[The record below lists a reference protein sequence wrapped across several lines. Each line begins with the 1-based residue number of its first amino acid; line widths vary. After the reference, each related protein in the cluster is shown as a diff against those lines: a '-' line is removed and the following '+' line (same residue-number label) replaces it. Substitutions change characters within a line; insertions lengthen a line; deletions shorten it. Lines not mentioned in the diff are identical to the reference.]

1 MNTTNLFPISTQTS
15 DSDRHVLLT
24 IRQLLEQLP
33 SYTYL
38 EIGSY
43 LGGSLTPFLG
53 DDGCNKI
60 LSIDHRQQQQP
71 DERGAKY
78 DYSGI
83 THDTMLQNL
92 QKHGYNT
99 DKIEVFDG
107 SIDQYTNYNNKY
119 DFVFIDGEHTD
130 VACFRDFV
138 HAEKFIK
145 HDSIVAFHDTGIIYK
160 SIQIIRELLIAK
172 QVKFKMITVK
182 NSNMTCLFFNGFADQ
197 NLESMFEVETD
208 LKSFYDRC
216 EKQLLREIFEKRV
229 KVNAVDNNQLAL
241 VIEDCPVLNA
251 Y

>member
-1 MNTTNLFPISTQTS
+1 MNFANLFPILTQTS
-15 DSDRHVLLT
+15 DTDRRVLLT
-24 IRQLLEQLP
+24 IRQLLSQLP
-33 SYTYL
+33 SYTFL

-43 LGGSLTPFLG
+43 LGGSLTPFLA
-53 DDGCNKI
+53 DDRCSKI

-107 SIDQYTNYNNKY
+107 SIDQYTNYNSKY

-130 VACFRDFV
+130 VACFRDFI
-138 HAEKFIK
+138 HTEKFTK
-145 HDSIVAFHDTGIIYK
+145 QDCIVAFHDTGIIYK
-160 SIQIIRELLIAK
+160 AIRIINELMIAK

-182 NSNMTCLFFNGFADQ
+182 NSNMTCIFFNGFADQ
-197 NLESMFEVETD
+197 NLESVFEVETD

-216 EKQLLREIFEKRV
+216 EKQLLRDVVEQRV
-229 KVNAVDNNQLAL
+229 KINTGANGQWSFTVEN
-241 VIEDCPVLNA
+241 CPVHKA
-251 Y
+251 